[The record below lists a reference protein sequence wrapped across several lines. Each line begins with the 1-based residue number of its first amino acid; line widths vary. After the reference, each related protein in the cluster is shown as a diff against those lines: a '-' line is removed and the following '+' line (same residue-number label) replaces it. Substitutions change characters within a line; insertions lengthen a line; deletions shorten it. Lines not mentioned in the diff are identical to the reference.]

1 MSRSSARDDRDE
13 SLEEQRGDP
22 VDRPQSG
29 SASPGS
35 AASASGEYT
44 AEQAENHAGTDRES
58 PQTLYVSHERP
69 TLPSRSRERVI
80 VRGRTIHVSA
90 AERVLMTEI
99 GTFRTLAISDL
110 VQYRYGNDPAKLRQD
125 LVNLK
130 AQNLVRQRRV
140 MAGKGRE
147 KFSVLTLTKQGKH
160 FLQKESAGPS
170 GQMFYADFVKPR
182 EVAHDTAIYRMYQAE
197 AANIQRQ
204 GGGIRRVVLDYEL
217 KKAVYSPLARA
228 RELPAFQFA
237 KRQAEIAAVNGLRVV
252 EGKIPLPDLRIEYE
266 TGEGTPAKVDLE
278 LLTEHYHGSHAA
290 GKAKAGFKMYAASA
304 DASRLN
310 GSMSYGGSTIHEGR
324 ELTTSILSL

>member
-1 MSRSSARDDRDE
+1 MSRNSDRDDRDE
-13 SLEEQRGDP
+13 PVEEQRGEP
-22 VDRPQSG
+22 VDRSQSR
-29 SASPGS
+29 SASSES
-35 AASASGEYT
+35 AASANGEY
-44 AEQAENHAGTDRES
+44 ASEQDDNHPGTGRES
-58 PQTLYVSHERP
+58 PQTLHLPHERP
-69 TLPSRSRERVI
+69 TLPSRSRERV
-80 VRGRTIHVSA
+80 VLRGRNIHVSA

-99 GTFRTLAISDL
+99 GTFRTLAVSDL
-110 VQYRYGNDPAKLRQD
+110 IQYRYGNDLAKLRQD

-130 AQNLVRQRRV
+130 AQKLVRQRRV

-147 KFSVLTLTKQGKH
+147 KFTVLTLTKQGKH

-170 GQMFYADFVKPR
+170 GQIFYADFVKPR
-182 EVAHDTAIYRMYQAE
+182 EVAHDTAIYRMCQAE
-197 AANIQRQ
+197 AANIQWL
-204 GGGIRRVVLDYEL
+204 GGGIRRIVLDYEL

-237 KRQAEIAAVNGLRVV
+237 KRQAEIAAANGLRVV

-290 GKAKAGFKMYAASA
+290 AKANAGFKMYAASA

-310 GSMSYGGSTIHEGR
+310 GSMSYGRSTIHEGR
-324 ELTTSILSL
+324 ELTAAILSL

>member
-1 MSRSSARDDRDE
+1 
-13 SLEEQRGDP
+13 
-22 VDRPQSG
+22 
-29 SASPGS
+29 
-35 AASASGEYT
+35 
-44 AEQAENHAGTDRES
+44 
-58 PQTLYVSHERP
+58 
-69 TLPSRSRERVI
+69 
-80 VRGRTIHVSA
+80 
-90 AERVLMTEI
+90 MTEI
-99 GTFRTLAISDL
+99 GTFRTLAVSDL

-130 AQNLVRQRRV
+130 AQKLVRQRRV

-147 KFSVLTLTKQGKH
+147 KFTVLTLTKQGKH
-160 FLQKESAGPS
+160 FLQKEFPGAR
-170 GQMFYADFVKPR
+170 QAFYADLVKPR
-182 EVAHDTAIYRMYQAE
+182 EIAHDTAIYRMYQAE

-237 KRQAEIAAVNGLRVV
+237 KRQAEIAATNGLRVV

-290 GKAKAGFKMYAASA
+290 AKANAGFKMYAASA

-310 GSMSYGGSTIHEGR
+310 GSMSYGRSTIHEGR